1 MRESDLQVLHRIL
14 ETRGGFTHRE
24 HIELAW
30 CYLQMYPIEDAA
42 EVMGAAIRRV
52 AGLHGAEEKYH
63 ATITRAWLHFVAV
76 HILRWGAESFEG
88 FLENNSELLDSKVI
102 QHFYSHELLGSEPA
116 RASWTSPDLRP
127 LPVLV

>member
-1 MRESDLQVLHRIL
+1 MREGDLQVLRRIL
-14 ETRGGFTHRE
+14 ETRGRFTHRE

-30 CYLQMYPIEDAA
+30 SYLQRHSIDDAA

-52 AGLHGAEEKYH
+52 ARLHGAEEKYH

-76 HILRWGAESFEG
+76 HIQRRGGETFDG
-88 FLENNSELLDSKVI
+88 FLDKNPELLDSKVI

-116 RASWTSPDLRP
+116 RASWTTPDLRP